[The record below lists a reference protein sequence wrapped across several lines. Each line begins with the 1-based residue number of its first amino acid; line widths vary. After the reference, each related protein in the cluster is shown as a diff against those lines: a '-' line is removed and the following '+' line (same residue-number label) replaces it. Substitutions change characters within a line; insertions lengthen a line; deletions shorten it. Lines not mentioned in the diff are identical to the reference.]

1 MLNCV
6 TLIGR
11 MVADPELRSTPT
23 GVSVTSF
30 TIAVDRDFVKAGEE
44 RQADFIDIVAWRQ
57 SAEFVTKYFHK
68 GSFIAVQGS
77 LQTRS
82 YEDKNGNKRKAF
94 EIIADKVSF
103 CGSKSDS
110 SGGANRIDEAV
121 SNAPAPSFATGDAG
135 DFGTITDD
143 DDLPF

>member
-11 MVADPELRSTPT
+11 MVADPELRSTST
-23 GVSVTSF
+23 GLAVTSF

-57 SAEFVTKYFHK
+57 SAEFVTRYFHK
-68 GSFIAVQGS
+68 GSFIAIQGS
-77 LQTRS
+77 LQISS
-82 YEDKNGNKRKAF
+82 YEDKNGIKRKKA
-94 EIIADKVSF
+94 EIIADKISF

-110 SGGANRIDEAV
+110 SGSRPADSSAAA
-121 SNAPAPSFATGDAG
+121 APPSYATGNSS
-135 DFGTITDD
+135 DFETIPNDD
-143 DDLPF
+143 ELPF